1 MKLNYRP
8 LEKRTYRYKNP
19 AMEFFCPLCSTK
31 RAITTNPHLSIKN
44 YIQIGMLTIVTSMAL
59 WPLMSGRSL
68 FSFFF
73 YWAGFEGVR
82 RLLFRKEIPCPHCG
96 FDASWYK
103 RDVKMAKQLVH
114 NFWDAKTPE
123 SEESDSEAISQN
135 LS

>member
-1 MKLNYRP
+1 
-8 LEKRTYRYKNP
+8 
-19 AMEFFCPLCSTK
+19 
-31 RAITTNPHLSIKN
+31 
-44 YIQIGMLTIVTSMAL
+44 MAL
-59 WPLMSGRSL
+59 WPIMSGRSL

-123 SEESDSEAISQN
+123 SEDSNSEATSQN